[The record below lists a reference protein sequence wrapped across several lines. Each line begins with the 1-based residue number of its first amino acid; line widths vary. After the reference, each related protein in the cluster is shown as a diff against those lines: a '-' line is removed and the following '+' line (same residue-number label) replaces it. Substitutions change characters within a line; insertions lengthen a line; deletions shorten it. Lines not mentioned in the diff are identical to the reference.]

1 MIERTTRRGAVAL
14 ALVCTMFAGCESSD
28 SPTAAPAAR
37 PSFDG
42 GMGYG
47 SGNRAQEGDATT
59 TTTSGTAA
67 DSTGRSGMG
76 YGSGN

>member
-1 MIERTTRRGAVAL
+1 MTERTIRGAVAL
-14 ALVCTMFAGCESSD
+14 VCACVALAACEDSN
-28 SPTAAPAAR
+28 SPTAAPAA

-47 SGNRAQEGDATT
+47 SGNRAQEEEDATT
-59 TTTSGTAA
+59 TAGA

>member
-1 MIERTTRRGAVAL
+1 MTDRTIRGAIAL
-14 ALVCTMFAGCESSD
+14 AFVCVTLAGCESSN

-47 SGNRAQEGDATT
+47 SGNRTQEGDATT
-59 TTTSGTAA
+59 TATAGAEA

>member
-1 MIERTTRRGAVAL
+1 MTERTIRGAL
-14 ALVCTMFAGCESSD
+14 ALVFACVALAACEDSN
-28 SPTAAPAAR
+28 SPTTAPAA

-47 SGNRAQEGDATT
+47 SGNRTQEEEDATT
-59 TTTSGTAA
+59 TTAGA
-67 DSTGRSGMG
+67 DSTGTSGMG